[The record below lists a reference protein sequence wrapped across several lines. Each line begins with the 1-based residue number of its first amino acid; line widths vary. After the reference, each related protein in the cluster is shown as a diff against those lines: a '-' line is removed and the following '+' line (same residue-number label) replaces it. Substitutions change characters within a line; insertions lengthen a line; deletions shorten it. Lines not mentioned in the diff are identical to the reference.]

1 MEGVLVIVKF
11 LGGGKSE
18 LWISDID
25 GTHQAKLAASGGL
38 VTGNWSPDSTQ
49 LTFVDGGNKAYVVRA
64 DGHRLRQIERVEG
77 EIGYIAWSADGKSL
91 YLSTIVGQKRIT
103 VWKSNGD
110 GSNIEKFVDDAFS
123 VTDASRDGKFLLGC
137 VNFGDEVGIYEI
149 SITDKKRTALLPD
162 VETQIVWFAHDGKSF
177 VYGVASPG
185 KVTFYR
191 QSWSEGKVIG
201 KTQIALKLPFAL
213 HLIHQGNGFDFARDL
228 STIVYACPGGQA
240 DLYLLSSAP

>member
-1 MEGVLVIVKF
+1 MKGVLVIVKF

-91 YLSTIVGQKRIT
+91 PQHH
-103 VWKSNGD
+103 
-110 GSNIEKFVDDAFS
+110 
-123 VTDASRDGKFLLGC
+123 SRPKKNNCL
-137 VNFGDEVGIYEI
+137 EI
-149 SITDKKRTALLPD
+149 QRRR
-162 VETQIVWFAHDGKSF
+162 F
-177 VYGVASPG
+177 
-185 KVTFYR
+185 
-191 QSWSEGKVIG
+191 
-201 KTQIALKLPFAL
+201 
-213 HLIHQGNGFDFARDL
+213 
-228 STIVYACPGGQA
+228 
-240 DLYLLSSAP
+240 